1 MTFKGLICSTVADRL
16 TGVADNADWQDQR
29 KVCLSE
35 ELKGKKR
42 PGLMIGALLFDVY
55 VCEREKGQL
64 LWLHVRELHLFAR
77 KWETGLVIS

>member
-1 MTFKGLICSTVADRL
+1 
-16 TGVADNADWQDQR
+16 
-29 KVCLSE
+29 
-35 ELKGKKR
+35 
-42 PGLMIGALLFDVY
+42 MIGAVSFDVC